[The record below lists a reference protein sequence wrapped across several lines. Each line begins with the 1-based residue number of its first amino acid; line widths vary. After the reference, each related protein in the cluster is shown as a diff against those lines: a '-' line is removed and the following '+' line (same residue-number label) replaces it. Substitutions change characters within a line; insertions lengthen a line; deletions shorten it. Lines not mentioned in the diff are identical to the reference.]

1 MSATT
6 DDTMTTGPW
15 VSGVLVPMLPVTD
28 LTRSASFYGT
38 LLGLE
43 LRREFVRDG
52 QVTGLAL
59 GRGDIGWGLN
69 LRLRSTL
76 AAPADL
82 RGEHPVV
89 WRVEDLDALDAFRDH
104 AAELGLDPSV
114 FEHDDA
120 VLVRVVDPDGI
131 DVYVAVSKRSWTSF
145 QGYTLD
151 PDGYHATHTSALTNA
166 GPGPAH
172 QRLCSR

>member
-1 MSATT
+1 MTASFGTT
-6 DDTMTTGPW
+6 DHTTAGPW
-15 VSGVLVPMLPVTD
+15 VSGVLVPMIPVTD
-28 LTRSASFYGT
+28 LARSAAFYGA

-43 LRREFVRDG
+43 LRREFVSDG

-89 WRVEDLDALDAFRDH
+89 WRAEDLDALHAFRHH
-104 AAELGLDPSV
+104 AAGLGLDPIV

-131 DVYVAVSKRSWTSF
+131 EVYVAMSKRPWTSF
-145 QGYTLD
+145 QGYTLE
-151 PDGYHATHTSALTNA
+151 PDGYHATHTSPLTDAA
-166 GPGPAH
+166 GSGA
-172 QRLCSR
+172 R

>member
-1 MSATT
+1 MTADATA
-6 DDTMTTGPW
+6 TGPW
-15 VSGVLVPMLPVTD
+15 VSGILIPMLPVTD
-28 LTRSASFYGT
+28 LARSASFYQA

-76 AAPADL
+76 AAAPDL

-89 WRVEDLDALDAFRDH
+89 WRSEDLDALNAFRDH
-104 AAELGLDPSV
+104 AMTLGLDPIM

-120 VLVRVVDPDGI
+120 VLVRVVDPDDL
-131 DVYVAVSKRSWTSF
+131 DVYVAVSKRPWTTF
-145 QGYTLD
+145 QGYTLQ
-151 PDGYHATHTSALTNA
+151 PDGYHATHASARTGA
-166 GPGPAH
+166 V
-172 QRLCSR
+172 

>member
-1 MSATT
+1 MTATT
-6 DDTMTTGPW
+6 DDSTIAGPW
-15 VSGVLVPMLPVTD
+15 VTGILVPMLPVTD
-28 LTRSASFYGT
+28 LAQSAAFYGA

-89 WRVEDLDALDAFRDH
+89 WKAEDHEALVSFRDH
-104 AAELGLDPSV
+104 ATKLGLDPV
-114 FEHDDA
+114 MFEHDDA

-131 DVYVAVSKRSWTSF
+131 DVYVAVPKRPWTSF
-145 QGYTLD
+145 EGYTLE
-151 PDGYHATHTSALTNA
+151 PSGYRATHSTALTA
-166 GPGPAH
+166 
-172 QRLCSR
+172 S

>member
-1 MSATT
+1 MTAATDHT
-6 DDTMTTGPW
+6 TTTGPW
-15 VSGVLVPMLPVTD
+15 VSGILVPMLPVTD
-28 LTRSASFYGT
+28 LSRSASFYGA

-43 LRREFVRDG
+43 LRREFIQDG

-76 AAPADL
+76 VAPADL

-89 WRVEDLDALDAFRDH
+89 WSVEDLDALDAFRDH
-104 AAELGLDPSV
+104 AAGLGLDPIV
-114 FEHDDA
+114 LEHDDA

-131 DVYVAVSKRSWTSF
+131 DVYVAVSKRPWTTF
-145 QGYTLD
+145 QGYTLEM
-151 PDGYHATHTSALTNA
+151 DGYHATHTSALTGVA
-166 GPGPAH
+166 GSAG
-172 QRLCSR
+172 L

>member
-1 MSATT
+1 MITT
-6 DDTMTTGPW
+6 TNDSTTAGPW

-28 LTRSASFYGT
+28 LAQSASFYGA

-43 LRREFVRDG
+43 LRREFVQGG

-89 WRVEDLDALDAFRDH
+89 WRVEDRDSLDAFRDH
-104 AAELGLDPSV
+104 AARLGLDPMV
-114 FEHDDA
+114 FEHEDA
-120 VLVRVVDPDGI
+120 VLVRVVDPDDI
-131 DVYVAVSKRSWTSF
+131 DVYVAVSKRPWSSF
-145 QGYTLD
+145 QGYTLELG
-151 PDGYHATHTSALTNA
+151 GYHATHTSALTEAA
-166 GPGPAH
+166 GRPG
-172 QRLCSR
+172 R

>member
-1 MSATT
+1 MTATTVHATT
-6 DDTMTTGPW
+6 DRPW
-15 VSGVLVPMLPVTD
+15 VSGILVPMLPVTD
-28 LTRSASFYGT
+28 LARSARFYGA

-69 LRLRSTL
+69 LRLRSSM
-76 AAPADL
+76 AGPADL
-82 RGEHPVV
+82 RSEHPVV
-89 WRVEDLDALDAFRDH
+89 WRVEDLDALDAFRAH
-104 AAELGLDPSV
+104 AAGLGMDPSM

-131 DVYVAVSKRSWTSF
+131 DVYVAVSKRPWTFF
-145 QGYTLD
+145 QGYTLE
-151 PDGYHATHTSALTNA
+151 PDGYRATHSSALIGA
-166 GPGPAH
+166 DPG
-172 QRLCSR
+172 RS

>member
-1 MSATT
+1 MTVTAVDATSE
-6 DDTMTTGPW
+6 TTPAGPW
-15 VSGVLVPMLPVTD
+15 VSGILIPMLPVTD
-28 LTRSASFYGT
+28 LSRSARFYQA

-59 GRGDIGWGLN
+59 GRGDVDWGLN

-76 AAPADL
+76 ALPADL

-89 WRVEDLDALDAFRDH
+89 WRAEDLEALNAFRDH
-104 AAELGLDPSV
+104 AIGLGLDPIL

-120 VLVRVVDPDGI
+120 VLVRVVDPDDI
-131 DVYVAVSKRSWTSF
+131 EVYVAVSKRRWTSF
-145 QGYTLD
+145 QGYTLQ
-151 PDGYHATHTSALTNA
+151 PDGYHATHTSART
-166 GPGPAH
+166 GGIG
-172 QRLCSR
+172 